1 MVAVSIVQKKEKIWT
16 REQFKT
22 DQEGDQMTERSSGNG
37 NQRREEGGAR
47 PSKMGVRLVLGI
59 FGLSLI
65 LMLGGP
71 RLLAHKPGSEPPASR
86 LVSPLA
92 SLEVGTVRRLLQR
105 LGGADFESRQVEI
118 RKISPGI
125 GGEAIVEARIETAY
139 RFRKQDDDWEVAEIR
154 LGDKQWESLELIR
167 EGVRREKVRR
177 TRLQLRELTTSLSSY
192 LTANGSYVEAQTIQG
207 LLDGLTAAHLRVT
220 QWFDQWGTPFLYRGG
235 KQEFRLRSAG
245 PDRQFDTSDD
255 LVADSSAQ
263 APPSR

>member
-22 DQEGDQMTERSSGNG
+22 DQEGNHKMERSSEKRS
-37 NQRREEGGAR
+37 QRWEERREG

-71 RLLAHKPGSEPPASR
+71 GLLAHKPGSEPPAS
-86 LVSPLA
+86 PLA
-92 SLEVGTVRRLLQR
+92 SLDVGTVRRLLQR
-105 LGGADFESRQVEI
+105 LGGADFETRQVEI

-154 LGDKQWESLELIR
+154 LGDRQWESLELIR

-192 LTANGSYVEAQTIQG
+192 LTANGSYVEAQTLQG
-207 LLDGLTAAHLRVT
+207 LLDGLTPAHLRVP
-220 QWFDQWGTPFLYRGG
+220 QWFDQWGTPLLYRGG

>member
-1 MVAVSIVQKKEKIWT
+1 M
-16 REQFKT
+16 
-22 DQEGDQMTERSSGNG
+22 MERSSENG
-37 NQRREEGGAR
+37 NQRREERGGG
-47 PSKMGVRLVLGI
+47 PSKLGVRLVLGI

-65 LMLGGP
+65 LTLGGA
-71 RLLAHKPGSEPPASR
+71 RHLAYESVSESLA
-86 LVSPLA
+86 SPLA

-105 LGGADFESRQVEI
+105 LGGADFETSQVEI

-139 RFRKQDDDWEVAEIR
+139 RLRKQDGDWEVAEVR
-154 LGDKQWESLELIR
+154 LGDRQWESLELIR

-177 TRLQLRELTTSLSSY
+177 TRLQLRELTASLSSY

-207 LLDGLTAAHLRVT
+207 LLDGLTAAHLRVP
-220 QWFDQWGTPFLYRGG
+220 QWFDQWGTPLLYQGG

-245 PDRQFDTSDD
+245 PDRQFGTSDD